1 MHVARSLRL
10 RLAVLYSAVLVV
22 LAGLLMLG
30 VYLAL
35 AHSLDGGAVPDRT
48 TVVGGAQAR
57 VVTAQELERQVN
69 QHALERLQDYSL
81 AAIGFLFVASLLVGW
96 VVAGRALAP
105 VDRVTRIARDIGA
118 TSLER
123 RIRLGG
129 PDDELRRLADTFDDM
144 VERLDDAFRGQRS
157 FAADA
162 SHELRNP
169 IAVVQANADLLLSEP
184 DDPATVRVRA
194 GRIRAASE
202 RLARLGDDLL
212 ALARLDEQR
221 PRREV
226 GRARPAAR
234 GPRGRAGGAG
244 GRGRRRRWR
253 CTASRRPR
261 RSTAWPCGAPWPTSS
276 RTRCA
281 TRRAGSAVRLASGEQ
296 GRWAWIAVEDDG
308 PGIDA
313 AHRARVFDRFYR
325 VDRARSRADGGSGL
339 GLAIVREVA
348 RAHGGDVRLHSEPGQ
363 RRVLRAVAAGPP
375 GPRRRA
381 RAAAARAVA
390 RASRCADPRIRTAP
404 ASSGRVPGR
413 RVGRRLAPVAP
424 RAESPAPPPELGAPP
439 LSWVR
444 GAPTRGG
451 ANARQECGR
460 PTGSGRDELAGG
472 SPVNRARPPPLAL
485 ARHRRRRGG
494 RRCRDRHRA
503 RPPRPTRRRSGA
515 CRRARSR
522 SIQTTKGQL
531 RVRGAAAAQRVERPR
546 LADRARVRRRG
557 RRAGLRGGRRRRRR
571 ARLPR
576 QGQGPD
582 DAAARADRGR
592 QLRQGRQGRR
602 RTSVVV
608 KAPGAAGS

>member
-1 MHVARSLRL
+1 MQVARSLRL

-48 TVVGGAQAR
+48 TVIGGAEAR

-81 AAIGFLFVASLLVGW
+81 AAIGVLFVASLLVGW

-144 VERLDDAFRGQRS
+144 VERLDDAFRSQRS

-184 DDPATVRVRA
+184 DDPVTVRVRA

-221 PRREV
+221 PRRESV
-226 GRARPAAR
+226 ALDRLLEDLAGELEGPAAEAGLVLAVR
-234 GPRGRAGGAG
+234 GEPAAAAVDRMAV
-244 GRGRRRRWR
+244 
-253 CTASRRPR
+253 
-261 RSTAWPCGAPWPTSS
+261 
-276 RTRCA
+276 
-281 TRRAGSAVRLASGEQ
+281 RRAVANLVENALRHAPAGSSVRLASGEQ

-325 VDRARSRADGGSGL
+325 VDRARARADGGSGL

-363 RRVLRAVAAGPP
+363 RRALRAVAAGPAR
-375 GPRRRA
+375 GP
-381 RAAAARAVA
+381 
-390 RASRCADPRIRTAP
+390 T
-404 ASSGRVPGR
+404 
-413 RVGRRLAPVAP
+413 
-424 RAESPAPPPELGAPP
+424 
-439 LSWVR
+439 
-444 GAPTRGG
+444 
-451 ANARQECGR
+451 
-460 PTGSGRDELAGG
+460 
-472 SPVNRARPPPLAL
+472 ARP
-485 ARHRRRRGG
+485 
-494 RRCRDRHRA
+494 
-503 RPPRPTRRRSGA
+503 S
-515 CRRARSR
+515 CRRARCPR
-522 SIQTTKGQL
+522 AL
-531 RVRGAAAAQRVERPR
+531 AVR
-546 LADRARVRRRG
+546 
-557 RRAGLRGGRRRRRR
+557 
-571 ARLPR
+571 
-576 QGQGPD
+576 
-582 DAAARADRGR
+582 
-592 QLRQGRQGRR
+592 
-602 RTSVVV
+602 
-608 KAPGAAGS
+608 